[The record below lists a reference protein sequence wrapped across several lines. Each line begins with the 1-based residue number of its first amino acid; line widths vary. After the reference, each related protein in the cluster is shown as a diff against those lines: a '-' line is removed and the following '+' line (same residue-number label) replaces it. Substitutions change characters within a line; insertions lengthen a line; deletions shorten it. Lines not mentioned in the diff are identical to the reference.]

1 MMLWVMLVFITIGI
15 AMIFLLLQEV
25 SARILKRWESRLKQE
40 TSYRLQ
46 DIFLFIDPVAL
57 WSGNIAIAL
66 LLALAVWVATGM
78 WWLALPSGILLF
90 MLPDWLVAR
99 IRLRRMAQFDR
110 QLPEMLLALA
120 GALRAGAGI
129 QTAVR
134 QLCAEATPPLSQEFG
149 LLQRQQRLGVSFVH
163 SLDHLYSRMPTE
175 STGLFVS
182 ALKIA
187 AHSGGNLAE
196 ALERIAQTLQS
207 RQQIQG
213 RIRALTSQGKM
224 QAWIMAGLPPLLMLV
239 LNFLDPAAMHFMWFH
254 PAGWIVLAV
263 ISLLE
268 LLGLWLI
275 RRIVNI
281 DI

>member
-1 MMLWVMLVFITIGI
+1 MLWVMLIFITIGI
-15 AMIFLLLQEV
+15 AMIFVLLQRV
-25 SARILKRWESRLKQE
+25 SIRILKRWEFRLKQE
-40 TSYRLQ
+40 TSFRLQ
-46 DIFLFIDPVAL
+46 DIFLFIDPAAL

-66 LLALAVWVATGM
+66 IVALAVWMSTGL
-78 WWLALPSGILLF
+78 WWLALLSGILLF

-99 IRLRRMAQFDR
+99 IRRRRMAQFDR

-134 QLCAEATPPLSQEFG
+134 QLSAEAPPPLSQEFG
-149 LLQRQQRLGVSFVH
+149 LVQRQQRLGVPFVH

-187 AHSGGNLAE
+187 THSGGNLAE

-224 QAWIMAGLPPLLMLV
+224 QAWVMAGLPPLLMTV
-239 LNFLDPAAMHFMWFH
+239 LNFLDPAAMRLMWFH
-254 PAGWIVLAV
+254 PVGWIVLTV
-263 ISLLE
+263 IFLLE
-268 LLGLWLI
+268 LLGVWLI

-281 DI
+281 YI